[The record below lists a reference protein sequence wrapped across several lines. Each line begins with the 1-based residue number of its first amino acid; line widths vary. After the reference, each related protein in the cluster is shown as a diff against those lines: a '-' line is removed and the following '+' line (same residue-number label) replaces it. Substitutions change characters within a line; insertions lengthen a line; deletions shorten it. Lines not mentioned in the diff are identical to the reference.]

1 MNVLLDTNVWI
12 SGLLWG
18 GNPRKIIQ
26 QAEREQITIYLSLP
40 LFEEIEETLKYPKL
54 QVRLQALGIGA
65 NQLLLGVRQI
75 TQFCQPISLSEV
87 PELRDPKDKIIL
99 EAALSVP
106 VDVIVSGDGDLL
118 VLGEFQQIP
127 IVTISDFL
135 ERFEAGQ
142 S

>member
-40 LFEEIEETLKYPKL
+40 LFQEIEQTLNYPKL
-54 QVRLQALGIGA
+54 QVRLQALGIA
-65 NQLLLGVRQI
+65 TNQLLLGVRQI
-75 TQFCQPISLSEV
+75 TQFCQPIPLSEV

-106 VDVIVSGDGDLL
+106 V
-118 VLGEFQQIP
+118 
-127 IVTISDFL
+127 
-135 ERFEAGQ
+135 
-142 S
+142 

>member
-1 MNVLLDTNVWI
+1 M
-12 SGLLWG
+12 LWG

-26 QAEREQITIYLSLP
+26 QAEWEQITLYLSLS
-40 LFEEIEETLKYPKL
+40 LFQELKEALNYPKL
-54 QVRLQALGIGA
+54 QVRLQALGIA
-65 NQLLLGVRQI
+65 VNQLLLGVRQI

-106 VDVIVSGDGDLL
+106 VDVIISGDGDLL

-127 IVTISDFL
+127 IVTVSDFL
-135 ERFEAGQ
+135 ELYEYEV
-142 S
+142 

>member
-26 QAEREQITIYLSLP
+26 QAEREQITIYLSLS
-40 LFEEIEETLKYPKL
+40 LFQELEETLKYPKL
-54 QVRLQALGIGA
+54 QVRLQALGIA
-65 NQLLLGVRQI
+65 VNQLLLGVRQI
-75 TQFCQPISLSEV
+75 TQFCEPIPLSEV

-106 VDVIVSGDGDLL
+106 VDVIVSGDRDLL

-127 IVTISDFL
+127 IVTVLDFL
-135 ERFEAGQ
+135 ERY
-142 S
+142 

>member
-26 QAEREQITIYLSLP
+26 QAEREQITIYLSLA
-40 LFEEIEETLKYPKL
+40 LFQELEETFKYPKL
-54 QVRLQALGIGA
+54 QVRLQALGMA
-65 NQLLLGVRQI
+65 VNQLLLGVRQI
-75 TQFCQPISLSEV
+75 TQFCQPIPLSEV

-118 VLGEFQQIP
+118 ALGEFQQIP
-127 IVTISDFL
+127 IVTVSDFL
-135 ERFEAGQ
+135 ERYEGEV
-142 S
+142 

>member
-26 QAEREQITIYLSLP
+26 QAEQEQITIYLSLS
-40 LFEEIEETLKYPKL
+40 LFQELEETLKYPKL
-54 QVRLQALGIGA
+54 QVRLQALGIA
-65 NQLLLGVRQI
+65 VNQLLLGVRQI
-75 TQFCQPISLSEV
+75 TQFCQPIPLSEV

-127 IVTISDFL
+127 IVTVSNFW
-135 ERFEAGQ
+135 ERYEGEV
-142 S
+142 